1 MGWNQWTRNAKKTWE
16 KPRTRETYVWER
28 NLSPWGKDKEDARF
42 CPLPQPHPPPQPGDS
57 FVPTHI
63 NYTYGTHSVIFMQH
77 RRWPKHFGIL
87 LSIICSSS
95 SSCSAYEIPSSLMLP
110 QNVLKNDS
118 INFPCFELLN
128 HSFRR
133 MEFSCCDLNK
143 TYTSILTKY

>member
-1 MGWNQWTRNAKKTWE
+1 MRGGISEQEMLKRLGK
-16 KPRTRETYVWER
+16 
-28 NLSPWGKDKEDARF
+28 SPEHEGPMFGKEISLWGKDKEDAIF

-87 LSIICSSS
+87 SIICSSS
-95 SSCSAYEIPSSLMLP
+95 SSRSAYEIPSSLMLP

-118 INFPCFELLN
+118 INFLCFELLN

-133 MEFSCCDLNK
+133 MEFSCCNLNK